1 MTEEEEKNIISNL
14 GIGQVFEGI
23 GNIVNIVGKIV
34 EESGVSREKEIE
46 VDEKTPVCSHN
57 SQ

>member
-14 GIGQVFEGI
+14 GIGQVFEGA
-23 GNIVNIVGKIV
+23 GNIINVVGKMI
-34 EESGVSREKEIE
+34 EAGGFSQEKEA
-46 VDEKTPVCSHN
+46 DEKAPVRSHN

>member
-1 MTEEEEKNIISNL
+1 MTGEAEKNIISNL

-23 GNIVNIVGKIV
+23 GNIINVVGKIV
-34 EESGVSREKEIE
+34 EEDGISQGKEA
-46 VDEKTPVCSHN
+46 DEKTPVRSHN